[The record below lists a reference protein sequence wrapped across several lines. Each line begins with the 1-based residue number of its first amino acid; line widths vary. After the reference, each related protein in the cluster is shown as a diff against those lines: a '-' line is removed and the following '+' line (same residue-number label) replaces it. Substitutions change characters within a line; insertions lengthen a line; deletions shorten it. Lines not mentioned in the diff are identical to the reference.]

1 MPQPRKALVSIEATP
16 YYHCV
21 SRCVRRAFL
30 CGNDQF
36 TGKNFEHRRQW
47 IENRLLELATMF
59 YIDIAAY
66 AIMSNHYHV
75 VLHINRD
82 QALNSSALEVC
93 EKWHLLFKGNDLSS
107 KFVNGDVLSQTE
119 SRQLNDKI
127 EQWRNRL
134 MDISWFMRCLNE
146 PIARQANQE
155 DKATGRFW
163 EGRFKSQALLDE
175 KALAA
180 CMAYVDL
187 NPVRSKMADTP
198 ESSDH
203 TSIQQRIK
211 TSSSSEHQDPN
222 NLDQQPSTLLAFAGN
237 PRNHMPDGLPFK
249 YTDYLELVDWTGRI
263 LRDDKRGAIASE
275 TPEILTRLNIE
286 TKHWI
291 YLTKDF
297 ESPFTSLVGCAHQVR
312 KACRELGKSWSQGV
326 NKCAELFPE
335 T

>member
-1 MPQPRKALVSIEATP
+1 M
-16 YYHCV
+16 
-21 SRCVRRAFL
+21 
-30 CGNDQF
+30 
-36 TGKNFEHRRQW
+36 
-47 IENRLLELATMF
+47 
-59 YIDIAAY
+59 
-66 AIMSNHYHV
+66 
-75 VLHINRD
+75 
-82 QALNSSALEVC
+82 
-93 EKWHLLFKGNDLSS
+93 
-107 KFVNGDVLSQTE
+107 LSQTE
-119 SRQLNDKI
+119 SSQLNDKI

-155 DKATGRFW
+155 DKATGRFYKCLPWHLPYGSASYLSCSKLLQAILW

-187 NPVRSKMADTP
+187 NPVRSKMAETP

-211 TSSSSEHQDPN
+211 TSLHSEKQDPN
-222 NLDQQPSTLLAFAGN
+222 NLDQQPSALLAFAGN
-237 PRNHMPDGLPFK
+237 PRKHMPEGLPFK

-263 LRDDKRGAIASE
+263 LRDDKRGAIASD
-275 TPEILTRLNIE
+275 TPEILSRLNIE

-291 YLTKDF
+291 YLSKDF

-312 KACRELGKSWSQGV
+312 KACKELGKNWSHGI